1 MSMWKGIIAAVL
13 QSVYQ
18 QAAARAGL
26 RAGGSDSWYTVRL
39 NLVPTDHL
47 GLLLNLDSTICYKW
61 CWCWGYS
68 TLLALASPHFL
79 WCSILALSI
88 PPSWHAS
95 SSTRPLHRLYLGTS
109 LLSSSSLIYSFQ
121 SNRMDV
127 FFRKDAPD
135 EVKVTPSHLHCS
147 RHLSIR
153 VIITTR
159 ILYLLVLNS
168 IYCLL
173 WNVSCLRGHNTP
185 VLLIDLYRVPG
196 TVSQLVTTL

>member
-1 MSMWKGIIAAVL
+1 MKRHSCDPTKYVPAGSRTSWPAGWRFRLLV
-13 QSVYQ
+13 QSASQ
-18 QAAARAGL
+18 LGAH
-26 RAGGSDSWYTVRL
+26 GSPGAFVKFRFYL
-39 NLVPTDHL
+39 
-47 GLLLNLDSTICYKW
+47 CYKW
-61 CWCWGYS
+61 SWCCGYS
-68 TLLALASPHFL
+68 TLLASASPHFL

-95 SSTRPLHRLYLGTS
+95 STTRPLHRLYLGTS
-109 LLSSSSLIYSFQ
+109 LPSSSSLIYSFQ
-121 SNRMDV
+121 SNRMYV
-127 FFRKDAPD
+127 FFRKDDPD